1 MPRPSVKIV
10 AKVVYNEHEADAPV
24 AIFEPPHGSMKITL
38 HHSKEDME
46 RQWKEPILYNTLS
59 KSKTLWIFR
68 NRVVQVECDDPDEE
82 LLLRVKHVVLREEKA
97 LTRIKREVE
106 AFENIDRLSSARRYR
121 IPDSVR
127 LFVWQRDE
135 GKCVKCGSSQKLEY
149 DHIIPLAEGGS
160 DTERNIQLL
169 CESCNRGKGKSI

>member
-1 MPRPSVKIV
+1 M
-10 AKVVYNEHEADAPV
+10 KV
-24 AIFEPPHGSMKITL
+24 TL
-38 HHSKEDME
+38 DHSKADMD

-59 KSKTLWIFR
+59 KTLWIFR
-68 NRVVQVECDDPDEE
+68 NRVVKVECDDPDEE
-82 LLLRVKHVVLREEKA
+82 FLLRVKHVVLREEKA

-106 AFENIDRLSSARRYR
+106 AFENIDRLAPARRNR

-149 DHIIPLAEGGS
+149 DHIIPLTEGGS

-169 CESCNRGKGKSI
+169 CEGCNRQKGKSI